1 MTWTKFSYQRMK
13 LAGAITL
20 ALVGLMSGSTGIQAK
35 IAKPITLTTTP
46 VQRPLS
52 RITLPVSFVPPPPP
66 PDQEAPSG
74 RARGGA
80 SRGSCNHQQDK
91 KRLTALVPVTSKS
104 VWGLT
109 VTEYPTFWFYIPDAL
124 TPESPIEFV
133 LQDEEDN
140 YVYKTTFTVS
150 GMPPGIFS
158 VPLSSMKAPLEIGKK
173 YYWTFSI
180 DCAPQEPS
188 NSIFVKGTVQRVAM
202 NPTLMNQLKAATQ
215 RERIALYAANGIWH
229 ETLTTLA
236 ELRRTEPG
244 DAMLAATWE
253 NLLQYVNLQDIAKE
267 PIVQCCTPRREGE
280 MGNLGFSPRRA
291 SPDNSGK

>member
-13 LAGAITL
+13 LACAITL
-20 ALVGLMSGSTGIQAK
+20 ALVNLMSGSTRLQAK
-35 IAKPITLTTTP
+35 IAKPVTSTTIP
-46 VQRPLS
+46 VQRPPI
-52 RITLPVSFVPPPPP
+52 RTTLPVSFVPPPP

-80 SRGSCNHQQDK
+80 SRGSCDNHQDK
-91 KRLTALVPVTSKS
+91 KRLTALVPVTSKA

-109 VTEYPTFWFYIPDAL
+109 VTEYPTFWFYVPDAL
-124 TPESPIEFV
+124 TPEIPIEFV

-150 GMPPGIFS
+150 GTPPGIVS

-180 DCAPQEPS
+180 DCDPQEPS
-188 NSIFVKGTVQRVAM
+188 NSIFVKGMVQRVAM
-202 NPTLMNQLKAATQ
+202 NPALMSQLKPATQ

-229 ETLTTLA
+229 EALTTLA

-244 DAMLAATWE
+244 DAKLAATWE
-253 NLLQYVNLQDIAKE
+253 NLLQYVDLQDIAKE
-267 PIVQCCTPRREGE
+267 PIVQCCTPIREGE
-280 MGNLGFSPRRA
+280 IGNSGSPR
-291 SPDNSGK
+291 SGA

>member
-1 MTWTKFSYQRMK
+1 MK
-13 LAGAITL
+13 LACAITL
-20 ALVGLMSGSTGIQAK
+20 ALVGLMSGSIPIQAR
-35 IAKPITLTTTP
+35 IAKPVTSTTIP
-46 VQRPLS
+46 VQHPPS
-52 RITLPVSFVPPPPP
+52 RKNIPVSFVPPPP

-80 SRGSCNHQQDK
+80 SRGSCDNHQDK

-109 VTEYPTFWFYIPDAL
+109 VTEYPTFWFYVPDAL
-124 TPESPIEFV
+124 TPEIPIEFV

-140 YVYKTTFTVS
+140 YVYKTTFTVP
-150 GMPPGIFS
+150 GTQPGIVS
-158 VPLSSMKAPLEIGKK
+158 LSLSSMKAPLEIGKK

-180 DCAPQEPS
+180 DCDPQEPS

-202 NPTLMNQLKAATQ
+202 NPALMSQVKAATQ
-215 RERIALYAANGIWH
+215 RDRIALYAANGIWH
-229 ETLTTLA
+229 EALTTLA

-244 DAMLAATWE
+244 DATLAATWE
-253 NLLQYVNLQDIAKE
+253 NLLQYVDLQDIAKE

-280 MGNLGFSPRRA
+280 MGN
-291 SPDNSGK
+291 SGVLRSGA

>member
-1 MTWTKFSYQRMK
+1 MTWTKFSYQRIE
-13 LAGAITL
+13 LGYAITL
-20 ALVGLMSGSTGIQAK
+20 ALVGLTIGSTGIQAK
-35 IAKPITLTTTP
+35 IANPVTSTTTP
-46 VQRPLS
+46 VQRPLG

-80 SRGSCNHQQDK
+80 SRGSCNNQQDK

-109 VTEYPTFWFYIPDAL
+109 VTEFPTFWFYVPDAL
-124 TPESPIEFV
+124 TPEIPIEFV

-140 YVYKTTFTVS
+140 YIYKTTFKLS
-150 GMPPGIFS
+150 GTPPGIVS

-173 YYWTFSI
+173 YYWTFLI
-180 DCAPQEPS
+180 GCDLQEPS

-202 NPTLMNQLKAATQ
+202 NPVLMNQLKAATQ

-229 ETLTTLA
+229 EALTTLA

-244 DAMLAATWE
+244 DAALAATWE
-253 NLLQYVNLQDIAKE
+253 NLLQYVDLQDIAKE
-267 PIVQCCTPRREGE
+267 PIGQCCTPEVEQGT
-280 MGNLGFSPRRA
+280 
-291 SPDNSGK
+291 